1 MTPRRFGQWWDS
13 LAARDRR
20 VIAIGVAVLI
30 GTGAWLGFEALF
42 EARASLRK
50 QVATAEADAAW
61 MKQASTS
68 LVQLRQAGVVA
79 TGDRAGR
86 SLLAL
91 ADASARESGLGAAL
105 KRVEPVNEGRVNV
118 WFENAPFDVMAT
130 WLESLA
136 QRYGVSVDELS
147 VDRVDNSGQ
156 GLVNARVTLLD
167 TPR

>member
-1 MTPRRFGQWWDS
+1 MRLGTWWGN

-20 VIAIGVAVLI
+20 VIAIGLAILI
-30 GTGAWLGFEALF
+30 ATGAWLGFESLF
-42 EARASLRK
+42 TARASLRA
-50 QVATAEADAAW
+50 QVAKAEADAAW
-61 MKQASTS
+61 MKQASAS

-91 ADASARESGLGAAL
+91 ADASARDSGLGAAL

-118 WFENAPFDVMAT
+118 WFEGAPFDVMAT

-147 VDRVDNSGQ
+147 VDRVEGPGQ